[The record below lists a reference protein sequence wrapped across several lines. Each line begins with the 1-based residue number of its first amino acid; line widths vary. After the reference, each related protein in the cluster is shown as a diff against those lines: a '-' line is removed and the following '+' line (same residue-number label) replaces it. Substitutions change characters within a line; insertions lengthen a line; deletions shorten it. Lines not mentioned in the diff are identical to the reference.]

1 MIVILYADKMGVG
14 STRYF
19 NAHFVCVLVHDINL
33 SERNF
38 VAEDC
43 IYTVMLFHNVDM
55 MCFHSRCE
63 AQ

>member
-1 MIVILYADKMGVG
+1 M
-14 STRYF
+14 YF
-19 NAHFVCVLVHDINL
+19 NRAHTDYIASYVLVQYINL

-38 VAEDC
+38 VAEEC